1 MDFLQTIQFMKQEM
15 MVVLIIFILLFMK
28 LANKEWKK
36 ETVLHTVNVLL
47 FINLI
52 AGFFLNTEGRAFGSM
67 YITNELFVFEKNM
80 LNLAMLLIS
89 FQAFDWLKNHEH
101 TIECYLL
108 LLSSLLGMQFLISSG
123 HLLMFYLSME
133 LSTIP
138 LAALANFDLG
148 KRRSS
153 EAAMKMIFS
162 SAFASGLMLFGISLL
177 YGTTGELGFRE
188 MTQGLYSSN
197 LQIFAL
203 ILILA
208 GIGFKISAVPFHLW
222 TADVYEGAPIA
233 VTSFLSV
240 LSKGTF
246 LMVMV
251 QLLAY
256 TFGPLIS
263 VFSNLLMILAVATM
277 IIGNLFAIRQQN
289 LKRFLAFSS
298 VAQVGFTLLAL
309 MVQTSEGNAGVVYF
323 VLVYLFS
330 NLAAFGVVT
339 IISNASGK
347 ESIDDLKG
355 FYKTNPLLSWVLAI
369 ALFSLAGIPPTAGFF
384 GKFFL
389 ILAGAA
395 KGNYIIITIA
405 AMNMVLSFYY
415 YLRIIKAMFMDANEQ
430 PIEKIQSGNYAKL
443 AAVICVAGIIV
454 TGLASG
460 AYHYIYRIVIM
471 N

>member
-1 MDFLQTIQFMKQEM
+1 MDFLQTIQIMKHEM

-28 LANKEWKK
+28 LSSKEWKT
-36 ETVLHTVNVLL
+36 ESLLHTVNVLL
-47 FINLI
+47 IINL
-52 AGFFLNTEGRAFGSM
+52 AVGFFFNTEGRAFGSM
-67 YITNELFVFEKNM
+67 FLTNELFAFEKNI
-80 LNLAMLLIS
+80 LNLGMLIIS
-89 FQAFDWLKNHEH
+89 FQAFNWLKQHEH
-101 TIECYLL
+101 AVEFYLL

-177 YGTTGELGFRE
+177 YGTTGELNFRE

-197 LQIFAL
+197 LQIFAF
-203 ILILA
+203 ILVVA
-208 GIGFKISAVPFHLW
+208 GISFKISAVPFHLW
-222 TADVYEGAPIA
+222 TADVYEGAPVS

-256 TFGPLIS
+256 TFGPFIA
-263 VFSNLLMILAVATM
+263 VFSNLMLLLSVATM
-277 IIGNLFAIRQQN
+277 VAGNIFALRQQN

-298 VAQVGFTLLAL
+298 IAQVGFTLLAL
-309 MVQTSEGNAGVVYF
+309 MAQTGEGNAAVIYF
-323 VLVYLFS
+323 VLIYLFS
-330 NLAAFGVVT
+330 NLAAFGVIT
-339 IISNASGK
+339 IISDATGK
-347 ESIDDLKG
+347 ETINDLKG

-405 AMNMVLSFYY
+405 ALNMVLSLYY
-415 YLRIIKAMFMDANEQ
+415 YLRVIKAMFMDVNEQ
-430 PIEKIQSGNYAKL
+430 PLEKIQTGSYAKL
-443 AAVICVAGIIV
+443 AAVICIAGILV
-454 TGLASG
+454 TGLVSG
-460 AYHYIYRIVIM
+460 AYSYIYNLVQI